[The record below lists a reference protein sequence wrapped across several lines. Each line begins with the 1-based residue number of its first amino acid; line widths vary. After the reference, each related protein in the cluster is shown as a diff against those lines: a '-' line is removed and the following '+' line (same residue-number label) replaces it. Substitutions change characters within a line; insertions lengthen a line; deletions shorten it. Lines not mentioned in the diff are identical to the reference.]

1 MWLHPCKAS
10 GMNSYL
16 EHVFS
21 ARPDAEERI
30 PVSFD
35 AIPALVDVAVAL
47 GTEQP
52 ILVLCWERE
61 GGESMANDQEQASA
75 RCLFSFF
82 PS

>member
-1 MWLHPCKAS
+1 
-10 GMNSYL
+10 MNSYL

-21 ARPDAEERI
+21 ARPDAEEKI

-35 AIPALVDVAVAL
+35 AIPAQVDAAVAL

-52 ILVLCWERE
+52 VLVLCWERE

>member
-1 MWLHPCKAS
+1 MS
-10 GMNSYL
+10 SYL
-16 EHVFS
+16 EHLFT

-30 PVSFD
+30 PASFD
-35 AIPALVDVAVAL
+35 AIPALGDVAVAL

-52 ILVLCWERE
+52 VLVPCWERE
-61 GGESMANDQEQASA
+61 GGESMADDQEQASA

>member
-1 MWLHPCKAS
+1 M
-10 GMNSYL
+10 
-16 EHVFS
+16 FS
-21 ARPDAEERI
+21 ARPGAEERI

>member
-1 MWLHPCKAS
+1 M
-10 GMNSYL
+10 
-16 EHVFS
+16 
-21 ARPDAEERI
+21 
-30 PVSFD
+30 SFD